1 MSQREWIEKD
11 FYKELGVSSSRRR
24 TRSRRRTA
32 SSRATTIGLQS
43 GDAKAEERFK
53 AVSEANAVLSD
64 PAKRKEY
71 DEARSLFASGGFGRG
86 GFSPGGGTNFGG
98 GVRPAGS
105 TSVTSSEVP
114 VAEPISVIC
123 SAGCSTVVRP
133 VVVPRPRRHV
143 PGAGVISRPRSH
155 STSVTRRW
163 ERLSRCP
170 SRARRRAPPATGAA
184 RSPARARGSA
194 RGATVPVWSAATR
207 ARSASASRATTAGAP
222 ARSSTIRAPTAAAP
236 ACRTAPGR

>member
-11 FYKELGVSSSRRR
+11 FYKELGV
-24 TRSRRRTA
+24 A
-32 SSRATTIGLQS
+32 SSASQDEIKKAYRKLARDNHPDS
-43 GDAKAEERFK
+43 NPGDAKAEERFK

-86 GFSPGGGTNFGG
+86 GFSPGAEPTSAA

-123 SAGCSTVVRP
+123 SAGCSTVARP

-143 PGAGVISRPRSH
+143 PGVGVISLPR
-155 STSVTRRW
+155 
-163 ERLSRCP
+163 
-170 SRARRRAPPATGAA
+170 
-184 RSPARARGSA
+184 
-194 RGATVPVWSAATR
+194 
-207 ARSASASRATTAGAP
+207 
-222 ARSSTIRAPTAAAP
+222 
-236 ACRTAPGR
+236 